1 MPIMGERSFLKLMA
15 PVKLSTTSASHVSF
29 SPIAHSSPAI
39 SAKLTHLFSSADRP
53 AAMAITSAT
62 TTSGI
67 EVSIVSRALSFEAP
81 RKQVVSVVEDGQQ
94 PACAAGCTPSS

>member
-62 TTSGI
+62 RPSLPEHGEGLPLTSASTKAS
-67 EVSIVSRALSFEAP
+67 VS
-81 RKQVVSVVEDGQQ
+81 
-94 PACAAGCTPSS
+94 CM